1 MTDSVSRRKW
11 LRMLSAAS
19 IATGVASA
27 TAKGSHHAKANDHDA
42 QKDNGVRTY
51 NIRDF
56 GGKGDGITVDTAAL
70 QSAIDAC
77 NGDQGGTVLV
87 PAGTFVIGTVEM
99 KSNVTLHISAGG
111 KLLGSADGKQYHAV
125 DEIPLHGDS
134 TLEDGN
140 VALIFAVNATN
151 FAIEG
156 PGTIDGQGAQFHSPQ
171 RGVPPPSGRGGAQR
185 PYHVL
190 LYRCQHFR
198 LRDLL
203 LVNCAFHSVRVIQ
216 SQYGQFE
223 GLYIHNRVNG
233 NNDGFHFISSQYMHV
248 SNCDVQSQDDACAL
262 FGSCKFIT
270 ITNSTFSTRWSV
282 FRFGGGEAENI
293 TVSNCVLYEVF
304 GCPIKMHC
312 GPNSRFEN
320 ITFSDLIMKN
330 VTGPIYIGLGPR
342 HRRMAQP
349 GEAPPESLPMAP
361 DDKTGV
367 VRNISFSN
375 IRATVVHP
383 YQLPDLALPSGYRT
397 GEVKSCIS
405 LNGVGAFI
413 ENVTFDN
420 FHATF
425 PGGGTAEEAAVRD
438 VPKIVGEYFETGTL
452 PAYAMYARNVRGL
465 TMSNVRFEVTA
476 EEARPSM
483 IFDTVEDAAI
493 TSLTLRGTRE
503 AESLLRFINTRE
515 ILLTAPR
522 VLGEASTFLQA
533 EGKDCAKIIVD
544 GGDLSNA
551 SAPVVFKSDA
561 PEQSVKIRA

>member
-1 MTDSVSRRKW
+1 M
-11 LRMLSAAS
+11 
-19 IATGVASA
+19 
-27 TAKGSHHAKANDHDA
+27 
-42 QKDNGVRTY
+42 
-51 NIRDF
+51 
-56 GGKGDGITVDTAAL
+56 
-70 QSAIDAC
+70 
-77 NGDQGGTVLV
+77 
-87 PAGTFVIGTVEM
+87 
-99 KSNVTLHISAGG
+99 
-111 KLLGSADGKQYHAV
+111 
-125 DEIPLHGDS
+125 
-134 TLEDGN
+134 
-140 VALIFAVNATN
+140 
-151 FAIEG
+151 G
-156 PGTIDGQGAQFHSPQ
+156 P
-171 RGVPPPSGRGGAQR
+171 
-185 PYHVL
+185 
-190 LYRCQHFR
+190 
-198 LRDLL
+198 
-203 LVNCAFHSVRVIQ
+203 
-216 SQYGQFE
+216 E
-223 GLYIHNRVNG
+223 
-233 NNDGFHFISSQYMHV
+233 
-248 SNCDVQSQDDACAL
+248 
-262 FGSCKFIT
+262 
-270 ITNSTFSTRWSV
+270 
-282 FRFGGGEAENI
+282 E
-293 TVSNCVLYEVF
+293 
-304 GCPIKMHC
+304 
-312 GPNSRFEN
+312 
-320 ITFSDLIMKN
+320 
-330 VTGPIYIGLGPR
+330 
-342 HRRMAQP
+342 
-349 GEAPPESLPMAP
+349 
-361 DDKTGV
+361 KTGI

-397 GEVKSCIS
+397 AEVKSCIS

-452 PAYAMYARNVRGL
+452 PAHALYARNVRGL
-465 TMSNVRFEVTA
+465 TMSNVRFEVAA